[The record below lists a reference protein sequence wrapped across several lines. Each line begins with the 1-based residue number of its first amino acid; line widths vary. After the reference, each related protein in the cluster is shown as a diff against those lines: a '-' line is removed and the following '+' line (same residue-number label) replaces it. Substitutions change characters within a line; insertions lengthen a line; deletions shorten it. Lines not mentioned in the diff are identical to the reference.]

1 MIKIIGI
8 IIISLIV
15 IVFLKRTNGSFAL
28 LVTICA
34 GIIILSIISSDLFR
48 IVDNLTD
55 LSNQI
60 GVIQPFVNIM
70 LKALGLSLLAQF
82 VGDLCR
88 DSGEITLANQTE
100 IASKVVI
107 LITILPLFEAVL
119 DIVTGLLK

>member
-15 IVFLKRTNGSFAL
+15 IIFLKRTNGSFAL

-34 GIIILSIISSDLFR
+34 GIIILSIISSDLFK
-48 IVDNLTD
+48 IIDNLTA

-107 LITILPLFEAVL
+107 LITILPLFDAVL